1 LYDSPLT
8 ITILVTCEVIIISVV
23 LIIQGKRL
31 FKLENK
37 LKLAASRLEKNN
49 QQLSKI
55 NHDLD
60 NFVYAA
66 SHDLK
71 APISNIEALITAL
84 FEEIPENTK
93 KNKDLLTIKTM
104 LIDSVEKFRTTILDL
119 TTIAKAQV
127 AESYTETISIKD
139 VVDEVKANLGKL
151 IEENRPTFLEDYS
164 KAPSIKFSKKNLR
177 SILQNLISNA
187 IKYKSLDNIPVVLIS
202 TERRNDFFILKVQDN
217 GLGIKEE
224 DKNKV
229 FAMYNRLHSHV
240 EGTGIGMTIVARI
253 VDNNGGRVTIDSE
266 VGKGTTFTVY
276 LKEQTIEETL

>member
-1 LYDSPLT
+1 
-8 ITILVTCEVIIISVV
+8 
-23 LIIQGKRL
+23 
-31 FKLENK
+31 
-37 LKLAASRLEKNN
+37 
-49 QQLSKI
+49 
-55 NHDLD
+55 
-60 NFVYAA
+60 VYAA